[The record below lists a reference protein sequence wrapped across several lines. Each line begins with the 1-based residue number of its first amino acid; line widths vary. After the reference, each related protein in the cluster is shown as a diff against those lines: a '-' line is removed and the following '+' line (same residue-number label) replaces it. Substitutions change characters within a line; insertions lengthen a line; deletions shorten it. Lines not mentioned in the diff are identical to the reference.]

1 MKIIEKKEFGKRL
14 YEEMLKYAKEQKVD
28 SIELIVG
35 GFNKKAINFYTGLME
50 MDVLKQWENGILL
63 KQKI

>member
-28 SIELIVG
+28 SIELIVW
-35 GFNKKAINFYTGLME
+35 GFNKNAINFYENLGMN
-50 MDVLKQWENGILL
+50 LKNLRFE
-63 KQKI
+63 QKI